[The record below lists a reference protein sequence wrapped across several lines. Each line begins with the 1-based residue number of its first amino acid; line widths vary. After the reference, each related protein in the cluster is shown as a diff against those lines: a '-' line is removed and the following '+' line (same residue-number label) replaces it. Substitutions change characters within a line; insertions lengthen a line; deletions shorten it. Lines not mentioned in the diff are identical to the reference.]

1 MKNRYRIGFAMYSGK
16 GFATHNM
23 NLYKYAQRDPE
34 IDMVW
39 ATIGAG
45 ELPKKYQP
53 FPRFVG
59 TQLALLDEA
68 APLLQQWDELD
79 AIVVED
85 APRLFALMTLRR
97 MVFDHHR
104 RQPLLI
110 LYQDYAPLR
119 DTNLLGWYGYHTS
132 RTSFPGRLSYAAQCW
147 VAQHAD
153 RCILFSNWAREIM
166 VQECGVAD
174 HRAFVVKPGSDLELW
189 HYQPRARTTHN
200 RPHILFVGGD
210 FQRKGGDLL
219 LTIFREQFA
228 HQAELDLV
236 TRQIDTDDLPPSV
249 HLYTDIN
256 ANDPRLRQ
264 LYAQAD
270 LFVLPTRADFSSLA
284 AIEAMAVGLPVI
296 ISRVGGTTE
305 IVRDG
310 ETGFLITSD
319 DAEGLR
325 SSLGHL
331 LADAAL
337 RQRMGAAGRATVE
350 QEFNIAANVTE
361 LLTLIKE
368 ACDVGAMA

>member
-1 MKNRYRIGFAMYSGK
+1 
-16 GFATHNM
+16 
-23 NLYKYAQRDPE
+23 
-34 IDMVW
+34 
-39 ATIGAG
+39 
-45 ELPKKYQP
+45 
-53 FPRFVG
+53 
-59 TQLALLDEA
+59 
-68 APLLQQWDELD
+68 
-79 AIVVED
+79 
-85 APRLFALMTLRR
+85 MTLRK
-97 MVFDHHR
+97 MLFDHQ
-104 RQPLLI
+104 RQGPQLI

-119 DTNLLGWYGYHTS
+119 DANLLGWYGYHTS
-132 RTSFPGRLSYAAQCW
+132 RTSLPGRLSYAAQCW

-153 RCILFSNWAREIM
+153 RCILFSNWAREMM

-174 HRAFVVKPGSDLELW
+174 ERAFVIKPGSDLELW
-189 HYQPRARTTHN
+189 HYQPSVRTSNN

-219 LTIFREQFA
+219 LDIFCEQFA

-236 TRQIDTDDLPPSV
+236 TRQIDTANLPPSV

-296 ISRVGGTTE
+296 ISKVGGTTE

-310 ETGFLITSD
+310 ETGFLIASD

-325 SSLGHL
+325 SSLGYL
-331 LADAAL
+331 LADTAL

-350 QEFNIAANVTE
+350 QEFNIATNVTE

-368 ACDVGAMA
+368 ACHTSVMA